1 MLDSLYPSIIL
12 TAGGTG
18 GHVFPALATAE
29 ACLEKGASVT
39 FITDM
44 RGKKYLVSQE
54 KITVKTIAVARFG
67 GSVVDRLKAPFLLIK
82 SFLQS
87 VKILRNAKPV
97 AVVGF
102 GGYPAFPAAL
112 AAWVLGVPVILHE
125 QNAVVGRSNRWLL
138 KIAAKI
144 ALTYENPRFLSA
156 FAQTKSIVIG
166 NPVRAIFQQTPYTPP
181 SDSVN
186 LLVLGGSQGASVFS
200 HVIPDAL
207 LLLPKHLQ
215 QKIHITQ
222 QARPEDVAIAQQ
234 KYAEIGIKAT
244 VAAFFD
250 NVPELLATAQLVI
263 ARSGASTCAEI
274 MAVGRP
280 SVLVPYLHAKDDHQ
294 TANAIHLVRQNA
306 AWMLAQADFTAQS
319 LAELLTLLLEDADIL
334 SRAATNAAQAAPQ
347 QAAEKL
353 AQLAIG
359 S

>member
-1 MLDSLYPSIIL
+1 MAAKKTLIL

-29 ACLEKGASVT
+29 ACLKHGVAVT
-39 FITDM
+39 FITDA
-44 RGKKYLVSQE
+44 RGKKYIPQQTD
-54 KITVKTIAVARFG
+54 ITVKTLAVARFG
-67 GSVVDRLKAPFLLIK
+67 GSVADRIKAPLLLIK

-87 VKILRNAKPV
+87 VQILRNTKPS

-112 AAWVLGVPVILHE
+112 AAWILGIPVILHE

-144 ALTYENPRFLSA
+144 ALTYEKPRFLTASA
-156 FAQTKSIVIG
+156 EKKSIVIG
-166 NPVRAIFQQTPYTPP
+166 NPVRAIFHKISYTPP
-181 SDSVN
+181 TDSVH
-186 LLVLGGSQGASVFS
+186 LLVLGGSQGASIFS
-200 HVIPDAL
+200 HVIPEAL
-207 LLLPKHLQ
+207 GLLPQYLL

-222 QARPEDVAIAQQ
+222 QARPEDIIATQQ

-244 VAAFFD
+244 VSAFFD
-250 NVPELLATAQLVI
+250 NVPDLLAAAHLVI

-280 SVLVPYLHAKDDHQ
+280 SILVPYLHAKDDHQ
-294 TANAIHLVRQNA
+294 TANAIHLVRKNA
-306 AWMLAQADFTAQS
+306 AWMLAQTDFTAQS
-319 LAELLTLLLEDADIL
+319 LAELLAMLLEDADIL
-334 SRAATNAAQAAPQ
+334 TRAATNAAQAAPE

-353 AQLAIG
+353 ATLALG
-359 S
+359 L

>member
-1 MLDSLYPSIIL
+1 ML
-12 TAGGTG
+12 
-18 GHVFPALATAE
+18 GH
-29 ACLEKGASVT
+29 
-39 FITDM
+39 
-44 RGKKYLVSQE
+44 
-54 KITVKTIAVARFG
+54 
-67 GSVVDRLKAPFLLIK
+67 
-82 SFLQS
+82 
-87 VKILRNAKPV
+87 
-97 AVVGF
+97 
-102 GGYPAFPAAL
+102 
-112 AAWVLGVPVILHE
+112 
-125 QNAVVGRSNRWLL
+125 
-138 KIAAKI
+138 
-144 ALTYENPRFLSA
+144 
-156 FAQTKSIVIG
+156 
-166 NPVRAIFQQTPYTPP
+166 PVRAVFKPLPYTPIAEHI
-181 SDSVN
+181 N
-186 LLVLGGSQGASVFS
+186 LLVLGGSQGAHIFS

-222 QARPEDVAIAQQ
+222 QARPEDVATAQQ

-244 VAAFFD
+244 VASFFD
-250 NVPELLATAQLVI
+250 TVPDLLGSSQLVI

-319 LAELLTLLLEDADIL
+319 LAELLTLLLEDANIL

>member
-1 MLDSLYPSIIL
+1 M
-12 TAGGTG
+12 
-18 GHVFPALATAE
+18 
-29 ACLEKGASVT
+29 
-39 FITDM
+39 
-44 RGKKYLVSQE
+44 
-54 KITVKTIAVARFG
+54 
-67 GSVVDRLKAPFLLIK
+67 
-82 SFLQS
+82 
-87 VKILRNAKPV
+87 
-97 AVVGF
+97 VGF
-102 GGYPAFPAAL
+102 GGYPSFPAAL
-112 AAWVLGVPVILHE
+112 AAGILGIPVILHE

-138 KIAAKI
+138 RIAAKI

-156 FAQTKSIVIG
+156 SAQTKSIVIG

-181 SDSVN
+181 TDRVN
-186 LLVLGGSQGASVFS
+186 LLVLGGSQGASIFS

-222 QARPEDVAIAQQ
+222 QARPEDVSITQQ
-234 KYAEIGIKAT
+234 KYANICIKAT
-244 VAAFFD
+244 VAAFFE
-250 NVPELLATAQLVI
+250 NVPDLLDSAQLVI

-280 SVLVPYLHAKDDHQ
+280 SILVPYLHAKDDHQ

-334 SRAATNAAQAAPQ
+334 SRAAANAAQAAPQ